1 MKIQV
6 YRDGRVI
13 IDGIVI
19 AHTNNPQEVLRRLL
33 ASRNSELVLD
43 GRACCFPGLSDLVRA
58 RLGRLATNTPAPARP
73 QPLLEPGRHRGDRQQ
88 DLPCQGSN
96 GRLTSL
102 PLGAAIGSACLV
114 SPVGVG
120 RQVFR

>member
-13 IDGIVI
+13 VDGVVI

-43 GRACCFPGLSDLVRA
+43 GRACCFPGGCDATPGWSPSAPFFGSSLS
-58 RLGRLATNTPAPARP
+58 ATRP
-73 QPLLEPGRHRGDRQQ
+73 LPVVAALSAPGR
-88 DLPCQGSN
+88 
-96 GRLTSL
+96 
-102 PLGAAIGSACLV
+102 
-114 SPVGVG
+114 
-120 RQVFR
+120 